1 MGKAHAARQW
11 LLDSGAA
18 PEAVANHFVSLSTN
32 AKAVAE
38 FGIDTQNM
46 FEFWDWVGGRYS
58 LWSAIGL
65 SIVLSIGYDNFE
77 LLLQGADAS
86 DNHFRETP
94 FEENIPVII
103 DRKSTRLNSSH

>member
-1 MGKAHAARQW
+1 
-11 LLDSGAA
+11 
-18 PEAVANHFVSLSTN
+18 
-32 AKAVAE
+32 
-38 FGIDTQNM
+38 M

-58 LWSAIGL
+58 LWSAICL

-94 FEENIPVII
+94 FEENIPVIMALLGVWYNNFFDAETQAI
-103 DRKSTRLNSSH
+103 LPYDQYLHRFAAYFQQGDMERTGK